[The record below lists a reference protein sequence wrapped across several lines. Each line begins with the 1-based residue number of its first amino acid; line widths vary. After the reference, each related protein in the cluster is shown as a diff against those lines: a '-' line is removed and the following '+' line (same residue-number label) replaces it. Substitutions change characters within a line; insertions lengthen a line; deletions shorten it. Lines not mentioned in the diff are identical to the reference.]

1 MKIISL
7 ALCACLLSGTPYA
20 KNPESH
26 SLTVHVKNLR
36 NSNGILQVNLY
47 NKEDS
52 IPDQKL
58 EKIFK
63 IAKAQI
69 VNQSSFVVFK
79 DLPPGRYA
87 VHILHDENSNGK
99 IDKGLVL
106 PVEGVGLSNF
116 ESIGLANRPNFS
128 KASFELKGDKTIT
141 VKVIYF

>member
-1 MKIISL
+1 MKKIYLSL
-7 ALCACLLSGTPYA
+7 FACLFSGTLHGIYA
-20 KNPESH
+20 ESY
-26 SLTVHVKNLR
+26 SLTVDVKDLR
-36 NSNGILQVNLY
+36 NSSGILQVNLY

-58 EKIFK
+58 EKTFK
-63 IAKAQI
+63 IAKARI
-69 VNQSSFVVFK
+69 VNGSSVVVFK

-87 VHILHDENSNGK
+87 VHILHDENSNGR

-116 ESIGLANRPNFS
+116 ESIGLSNRPNFS
-128 KASFELKGDKTIT
+128 RASFELKGNKSIS

>member
-7 ALCACLLSGTPYA
+7 ALCACLLSGTLYA
-20 KNPESH
+20 KNPESY
-26 SLTVHVKNLR
+26 SLTVQVKNLR

-58 EKIFK
+58 EKTFK

-128 KASFELKGDKTIT
+128 KASFELKENKAIY
-141 VKVIYF
+141 VRVIYF

>member
-1 MKIISL
+1 MKIIGL
-7 ALCACLLSGTPYA
+7 ALLPCLLLGTLHA
-20 KNPESH
+20 KDPASY
-26 SLTVHVKNLR
+26 SLRVEVKDLR

-58 EKIFK
+58 EKTFK
-63 IAKAQI
+63 IAKARI

-79 DLPPGRYA
+79 GLPPGRYA

-99 IDKGLVL
+99 IDKGFVL

-128 KASFELKGDKTIT
+128 KASFDLKGDKTIS

>member
-1 MKIISL
+1 MKITIL
-7 ALCACLLSGTPYA
+7 ALWTCLLWGTLQAEKSDSY
-20 KNPESH
+20 
-26 SLTVHVKNLR
+26 SLTVEVKNLR
-36 NSNGILQVNLY
+36 NSNGVLQVNLY

-58 EKIFK
+58 EKTFK
-63 IAKAQI
+63 VAKAKI
-69 VNQSSFVVFK
+69 VNGSAFAVFK
-79 DLPPGRYA
+79 NLPPGRYA

-116 ESIGLANRPNFS
+116 ESIGLSNRPNFS
-128 KASFELKGDKTIT
+128 KASFELKKDKAIW